1 MNAVSRSDSMRGGGR
16 ATGGHTADPITFDAF
31 DPSARADPYPAYRRV
46 RDAAALFPYEF
57 GDVPVTLITRYEE
70 CAAILTGSDWGHG
83 YAAGISP
90 FRDTTAAIPGS
101 FVRMDPPEHGR
112 YRKLVAKAFTPRL
125 MAEMV
130 PVAGQVV
137 RDLVDAAVRRGE
149 LDVLNDLAV
158 PLAVAMVPVRLL
170 GADPA
175 DGALFR
181 EWQLA
186 IARGS
191 DPDSL
196 LGPDE
201 VAARGTAAM
210 ECMGY
215 FARLIQQK
223 KAHPTPDLLSALVS
237 VSDAQLTE
245 PEVIGIAL
253 LTLVAGMETS
263 INLIGNG
270 MLALLRNPVQL
281 QLLRDNPELIGPSLD
296 EMLRYDAPTQF
307 TIRVA
312 LADTTVGEHEFR
324 RGDGVVVLTASAS
337 RDDRVYPEADT
348 FDVTRY
354 AGNRPARK
362 HLGFSLGIHY
372 CVGAPLARIEAEA
385 ALGTLLDRASEL
397 ELATDTVEYR
407 PSLIHRGI
415 VSLPVSL

>member
-1 MNAVSRSDSMRGGGR
+1 MNAVTP
-16 ATGGHTADPITFDAF
+16 AEVTFDAF
-31 DPSARADPYPAYRRV
+31 DPSERADPYPAYRRV
-46 RDAAALFPYEF
+46 RDAAALFPFAF
-57 GDVPVTLITRYEE
+57 GDVPVTLVTRYEE
-70 CAAILTGSDWGHG
+70 CAAILTGADWGHG

-125 MAEMV
+125 MAEMA

-137 RDLVDAAVRRGE
+137 REIVDAALVRGE
-149 LDVLNDLAV
+149 LDVLDGLAV

-175 DGALFR
+175 DAARFR

-196 LGPDE
+196 LGPQD
-201 VAARGTAAM
+201 VAARTAAAV

-215 FARLIQQK
+215 FARLVQRK
-223 KAHPTPDLLSALVS
+223 KENPTPDLLSALVAAS
-237 VSDAQLTE
+237 ADSDQLTE

-270 MLALLRNPVQL
+270 MLALLRSPDQL
-281 QLLRDNPELIGPSLD
+281 ALLRDQPDLIAPALD

-312 LADTTVGEHEFR
+312 LADTVVGGHRFR

-337 RDDRVYPEADT
+337 RDDRVYPDADR

-354 AGNRPARK
+354 AGNHPARK

-385 ALGTLLDRASEL
+385 AVGALLARAPKL
-397 ELATDTVEYR
+397 APATDTIEYR

-415 VSLPVSL
+415 VSLPVTL

>member
-1 MNAVSRSDSMRGGGR
+1 MSTAVP
-16 ATGGHTADPITFDAF
+16 ADVTFDAF
-31 DPSARADPYPAYRRV
+31 EPSERADPYPAYRRV
-46 RDAAALFPYEF
+46 RDAAPLFPYEF
-57 GDVPVTLITRYEE
+57 GDVPVTLITRYTE
-70 CAAILTGSDWGHG
+70 CAAILTGADWGHG

-112 YRKLVAKAFTPRL
+112 YRKLVAKAFTPSM
-125 MAEMV
+125 MAAMV
-130 PVAGQVV
+130 PLAGQVV
-137 RDLVDAAVRRGE
+137 RDLVEAALRRGE
-149 LDVLNDLAV
+149 LDVLNGLAV

-175 DGALFR
+175 DAALFR
-181 EWQLA
+181 QWQLA

-196 LGPDE
+196 LGAAD
-201 VAARGTAAM
+201 VAARGMAAM

-215 FARLIQQK
+215 FARLIQEK
-223 KAHPTPDLLSALVS
+223 KANPTPDLLSALVAAS
-237 VSDAQLTE
+237 VDGRLTE
-245 PEVIGIAL
+245 PEVIGISL

-270 MLALLRNPVQL
+270 MLALLRNPEQL
-281 QLLRDNPELIGPSLD
+281 ALLRDNPALMGPALE

-312 LADTTVGEHEFR
+312 LADTTVGEHRFR

-337 RDDRVYPEADT
+337 RDDRVFPEADS
-348 FDVTRY
+348 FDITRY

-385 ALGTLLDRASEL
+385 ALGQLLDQAPKL
-397 ELATDTVEYR
+397 ALATDTVEYQ

-415 VSLPVSL
+415 LSLPVRL

>member
-1 MNAVSRSDSMRGGGR
+1 MSTAVP
-16 ATGGHTADPITFDAF
+16 AEVTFDAF
-31 DPSARADPYPAYRRV
+31 EPSERADPYPAYRRV
-46 RDAAALFPYEF
+46 RDAAPLFPYEF

-70 CAAILTGSDWGHG
+70 CAAILTGNDWGHG

-112 YRKLVAKAFTPRL
+112 YRKLVAKAFTPRM
-125 MAEMV
+125 MAELV
-130 PVAGQVV
+130 PLAGQVV
-137 RDLVDAAVRRGE
+137 HDLVEAAVRRGE
-149 LDVLNDLAV
+149 LDVLNGLAV

-175 DGALFR
+175 DAALFR
-181 EWQLA
+181 QWQLA

-196 LGPDE
+196 LGEAE

-223 KAHPTPDLLSALVS
+223 KANPTPDLLSALVAAS
-237 VSDAQLTE
+237 ADGQLTE

-270 MLALLRNPVQL
+270 MLALLRNPEQL
-281 QLLRDNPELIGPSLD
+281 ALLRDDRSLMGPALE

-312 LADTTVGEHEFR
+312 LADTEVGEHRFE

-337 RDDRVYPEADT
+337 RDDRVFPDADT
-348 FDVTRY
+348 FDITRY

-385 ALGTLLDRASEL
+385 ALGQLLDEAPNL
-397 ELATDTVEYR
+397 ALATEEIEYQ

-415 VSLPVSL
+415 RSLPVWL

>member
-1 MNAVSRSDSMRGGGR
+1 MSTAVP
-16 ATGGHTADPITFDAF
+16 ADVTFDAF
-31 DPSARADPYPAYRRV
+31 EPSERADPYPAYRRV
-46 RDAAALFPYEF
+46 RDAAPLFPYEF

-112 YRKLVAKAFTPRL
+112 YRKLVAKAFTPKM

-130 PVAGQVV
+130 PLAGQVV
-137 RDLVDAAVRRGE
+137 RDLVEAALRRGE
-149 LDVLNDLAV
+149 LDVLNGLAV

-181 EWQLA
+181 QWQLA

-196 LGPDE
+196 LGEAD
-201 VAARGTAAM
+201 VAARGMAAM

-215 FARLIQQK
+215 FSRLIQEK
-223 KAHPTPDLLSALVS
+223 KANPTPDLLSALVAAS
-237 VSDAQLTE
+237 VAGQLTE

-270 MLALLRNPVQL
+270 MLALLRNPEQL
-281 QLLRDNPELIGPSLD
+281 ALLRDNRELMGPALE

-312 LADTTVGEHEFR
+312 LADNTVGEHRFQ

-337 RDDRVYPEADT
+337 RDDRVFPDADT
-348 FDVTRY
+348 FDITRY

-385 ALGTLLDRASEL
+385 ALGQLLDEAPKL
-397 ELATDTVEYR
+397 ALATDTVEYQ

-415 VSLPVSL
+415 LALPVTL

>member
-1 MNAVSRSDSMRGGGR
+1 MSTAVPTDV
-16 ATGGHTADPITFDAF
+16 TFDAF
-31 DPSARADPYPAYRRV
+31 DPSERADPYPAYRRV
-46 RDAAALFPYEF
+46 RDAAPLFPYEF

-70 CAAILTGSDWGHG
+70 CAAILTGTDWGHG

-101 FVRMDPPEHGR
+101 FVRMDPPEHSR
-112 YRKLVAKAFTPRL
+112 YRKLVAKAFTPRM
-125 MAEMV
+125 MADMV
-130 PVAGQVV
+130 PLAGRVV
-137 RDLVDAAVRRGE
+137 HDLVEAALRRGE
-149 LDVLNDLAV
+149 LDVLNGLAV

-175 DGALFR
+175 DAALFR
-181 EWQLA
+181 QWQLA

-196 LGPDE
+196 LGEAE
-201 VAARGTAAM
+201 VVARGAAAM

-215 FARLIQQK
+215 FGRLIQQK
-223 KAHPTPDLLSALVS
+223 KDNPTSDLLSTLVAAS
-237 VSDAQLTE
+237 QDGQLTE
-245 PEVIGIAL
+245 PEVIGISL

-270 MLALLRNPVQL
+270 MLALLRNPEQL
-281 QLLRDNPELIGPSLD
+281 ALLRDNPELIGPALD

-312 LADTTVGEHEFR
+312 LADTAVGEHRFR

-337 RDDRVYPEADT
+337 RDDRVYPDADV

-385 ALGTLLDRASEL
+385 AVGQLLASAPKL
-397 ELATDTVEYR
+397 ALATDTVGYQ

-415 VSLPVSL
+415 LSLPVTL

>member
-1 MNAVSRSDSMRGGGR
+1 MNAVTP
-16 ATGGHTADPITFDAF
+16 AEVTFDAF
-31 DPSARADPYPAYRRV
+31 DPSERADPYPAYRRV
-46 RDAAALFPYEF
+46 RDAAALFPFAF
-57 GDVPVTLITRYEE
+57 GDVPVTLVTRYEE
-70 CAAILTGSDWGHG
+70 CAAILTGADWGHG

-125 MAEMV
+125 MAEMA

-137 RDLVDAAVRRGE
+137 REIVDAALVRGE
-149 LDVLNDLAV
+149 LDVLDGLAV

-175 DGALFR
+175 DAAKFR

-196 LGPDE
+196 LGPQD
-201 VAARGTAAM
+201 VAARTAAAV

-215 FARLIQQK
+215 SARLVQRK
-223 KAHPTPDLLSALVS
+223 KENPTPDLLSALVAAS
-237 VSDAQLTE
+237 ADSDQLTE

-270 MLALLRNPVQL
+270 MLALLRSPDQL
-281 QLLRDNPELIGPSLD
+281 ALLRDQPDLIAPALD

-312 LADTTVGEHEFR
+312 LADTVVGGHRFR

-337 RDDRVYPEADT
+337 RDDRVYPDADR

-354 AGNRPARK
+354 AGNHPARK

-385 ALGTLLDRASEL
+385 AVGALLARAPKL
-397 ELATDTVEYR
+397 APATDAIEYR

-415 VSLPVSL
+415 VSLPVTL

>member
-1 MNAVSRSDSMRGGGR
+1 MNAVSPAEVS
-16 ATGGHTADPITFDAF
+16 FDAF

-46 RDAAALFPYEF
+46 RDAAALFPYAF

-70 CAAILTGSDWGHG
+70 CAAILTGADWGHG

-101 FVRMDPPEHGR
+101 FVRMDPPEHAR

-125 MAEMV
+125 MAEMA

-137 RDLVDAAVRRGE
+137 REIVDEALERGE
-149 LDVLNDLAV
+149 LDVLDGLAV
-158 PLAVAMVPVRLL
+158 PLAVAMVPVQLL

-175 DGALFR
+175 DGAKFR

-196 LGPDE
+196 LGPQD
-201 VAARGTAAM
+201 VTARTAAAM

-215 FARLIQQK
+215 FARLVQRK
-223 KAHPTPDLLSALVS
+223 KQNPTPDLLSALVAAS
-237 VSDAQLTE
+237 ADSDQLTE
-245 PEVIGIAL
+245 PEVVGMAL

-263 INLIGNG
+263 INLICNG
-270 MLALLRNPVQL
+270 MLALLRNPDQL
-281 QLLRDNPELIGPSLD
+281 ALLRDDPALIAPALD

-312 LADTTVGEHEFR
+312 LADTTVGEHRFR

-337 RDDRVYPEADT
+337 RDDRVYPDADS

-354 AGNRPARK
+354 AGNHPARK

-385 ALGTLLDRASEL
+385 AIGALLARAP
-397 ELATDTVEYR
+397 ELAPATDAIEYR

-415 VSLPVSL
+415 VSLPVTL

>member
-1 MNAVSRSDSMRGGGR
+1 MNTVTPAEV
-16 ATGGHTADPITFDAF
+16 TFDAF
-31 DPSARADPYPAYRRV
+31 DPSERADPYPAYRRV
-46 RDAAALFPYEF
+46 RDAAALFPFAF
-57 GDVPVTLITRYEE
+57 GDVPVTLVTRYEE
-70 CAAILTGSDWGHG
+70 CAAILTGADWGHG

-125 MAEMV
+125 MAEMA

-137 RDLVDAAVRRGE
+137 REIVDAALVRGE
-149 LDVLNDLAV
+149 LDVLDGLAV

-175 DGALFR
+175 DAAKFR

-196 LGPDE
+196 LGPQD
-201 VAARGTAAM
+201 VAARTAAAV

-215 FARLIQQK
+215 FARLVQRK
-223 KAHPTPDLLSALVS
+223 KENPTPDLLSALVAAS
-237 VSDAQLTE
+237 ADSDQLTE

-270 MLALLRNPVQL
+270 MLALLRSPDQL
-281 QLLRDNPELIGPSLD
+281 ALLRDQPDLIAPALD

-312 LADTTVGEHEFR
+312 LADTVVGGHRFR

-337 RDDRVYPEADT
+337 RDDRVYPDADR

-354 AGNRPARK
+354 AGNHPARK

-385 ALGTLLDRASEL
+385 AVGALLARAQKL
-397 ELATDTVEYR
+397 APATDAIEYR

-415 VSLPVSL
+415 VSLPVTL

>member
-1 MNAVSRSDSMRGGGR
+1 MNTVSPAEVS
-16 ATGGHTADPITFDAF
+16 FDAF

-46 RDAAALFPYEF
+46 RDAAALFPYAF
-57 GDVPVTLITRYEE
+57 GDVPVTLVTRYEE
-70 CAAILTGSDWGHG
+70 CAAILTGAHWGHG

-125 MAEMV
+125 MAEMA

-137 RDLVDAAVRRGE
+137 REIVDAALERGE
-149 LDVLNDLAV
+149 LDVLDGLAV

-175 DGALFR
+175 DAAKFR

-196 LGPDE
+196 LGPED
-201 VAARGTAAM
+201 VSARTAAAM

-215 FARLIQQK
+215 FARLVQQK
-223 KAHPTPDLLSALVS
+223 KQHPTPDLLSALVAAS
-237 VSDAQLTE
+237 ADSDQLTE
-245 PEVIGIAL
+245 PEVIGMAL

-270 MLALLRNPVQL
+270 MLALLRNPDQL
-281 QLLRDNPELIGPSLD
+281 ALLRDNPELIAPALD

-312 LADTTVGEHEFR
+312 LADTTVGEHRFR

-337 RDDRVYPEADT
+337 RDDRVYPHADS

-354 AGNRPARK
+354 AGNHPARK

-385 ALGTLLDRASEL
+385 AIGALLARAPK
-397 ELATDTVEYR
+397 LAPASDAIEYR

-415 VSLPVSL
+415 VSLPVTL

>member
-1 MNAVSRSDSMRGGGR
+1 MNTVTPTDV
-16 ATGGHTADPITFDAF
+16 TFDAF
-31 DPSARADPYPAYRRV
+31 DPSERADPYPAYRRV
-46 RDAAALFPYEF
+46 RDAAALFPYAF
-57 GDVPVTLITRYEE
+57 GDVPVTLVTRYEE
-70 CAAILTGSDWGHG
+70 CAAILTGADWGHG

-137 RDLVDAAVRRGE
+137 REIIDTALERGE

-175 DGALFR
+175 DGAKFR

-196 LGPDE
+196 LGPED
-201 VAARGTAAM
+201 VAARGAAAM

-215 FARLIQQK
+215 FAGLVQRK
-223 KAHPTPDLLSALVS
+223 KANPTPDLLSALVAAS
-237 VSDAQLTE
+237 ADGDQLTE
-245 PEVIGIAL
+245 PEVIGMAL

-270 MLALLRNPVQL
+270 MLAVLRNPDQL
-281 QLLRDNPELIGPSLD
+281 ARLRDNPELIAPALD

-312 LADTTVGEHEFR
+312 LADTTVGEHQFR

-337 RDDRVYPEADT
+337 RDERVYPDADT

-362 HLGFSLGIHY
+362 HLGFSLGVHY
-372 CVGAPLARIEAEA
+372 CVGAPLARIEAGVAVGALLARAPKLTLA
-385 ALGTLLDRASEL
+385 ADAI
-397 ELATDTVEYR
+397 EYR

-415 VSLPVSL
+415 LSLPVSL

>member
-1 MNAVSRSDSMRGGGR
+1 MNAVSPAEVS
-16 ATGGHTADPITFDAF
+16 FDAF

-46 RDAAALFPYEF
+46 RDAAALFPYAF

-70 CAAILTGSDWGHG
+70 CAAILTGADWGHG

-101 FVRMDPPEHGR
+101 FVRMDPPEHAR

-125 MAEMV
+125 MAAMA

-137 RDLVDAAVRRGE
+137 REIVDVALERGE
-149 LDVLNDLAV
+149 LDVLDGLAV

-175 DGALFR
+175 DGAKFR

-196 LGPDE
+196 LGPQD
-201 VAARGTAAM
+201 VTARTAAAM

-215 FARLIQQK
+215 FARLVQRK
-223 KAHPTPDLLSALVS
+223 KQNPTPDLLSALVAAS
-237 VSDAQLTE
+237 ADSDQLTE
-245 PEVIGIAL
+245 PEVVGMAL

-270 MLALLRNPVQL
+270 MLALLRNPDQL
-281 QLLRDNPELIGPSLD
+281 ALLRDDPALIAPALD

-312 LADTTVGEHEFR
+312 LADTTVGEHRFR

-337 RDDRVYPEADT
+337 RDDRVYPDADS

-354 AGNRPARK
+354 AGNHPARK

-385 ALGTLLDRASEL
+385 AIGALLARAP
-397 ELATDTVEYR
+397 ELAPATDAIEYR

-415 VSLPVSL
+415 VSLPVTL

>member
-1 MNAVSRSDSMRGGGR
+1 MSTAVPD
-16 ATGGHTADPITFDAF
+16 ITFDAF
-31 DPSARADPYPAYRRV
+31 DPEFRADPYPAYRRV
-46 RDAAALFPYEF
+46 RDAAALFPYQF
-57 GDVPVTLITRYEE
+57 GDVPVTLVTRYEE
-70 CAAILTGSDWGHG
+70 CAEILTGSDWGHG

-112 YRKLVAKAFTPRL
+112 YRKLVAKAFTPRM
-125 MAEMV
+125 MAELV
-130 PVAGQVV
+130 PVAGAVV
-137 RDLVDAAVRRGE
+137 NDLVDAAVERGG
-149 LDVLNDLAV
+149 LDVLADLAV

-175 DGALFR
+175 DGDRFR
-181 EWQLA
+181 QWQLA

-196 LGPDE
+196 LDAAAI
-201 VAARGTAAM
+201 AARGTAAM
-210 ECMGY
+210 ECMGH
-215 FARLIQQK
+215 FAALIAAK
-223 KAHPTPDLLSALVS
+223 KSAPTPDLLSELVAAS
-237 VSDAQLTE
+237 VDGDTLTE
-245 PEVIGIAL
+245 PEVIGMSV

-270 MLALLRNPVQL
+270 MLALLRHPEQL
-281 QLLRDNPELIGPSLD
+281 RRLRDEPELIGPALD

-312 LADTTVGEHEFR
+312 LADTEVRGHRFR

-337 RDDRVYPEADT
+337 RDDRVYPDADI
-348 FDVTRY
+348 FDITRY

-362 HLGFSLGIHY
+362 HLGFSLGVHY

-385 ALGTLLDRASEL
+385 ALRTLLARAPEL
-397 ELATDTVEYR
+397 HLDADTVEYR
-407 PSLIHRGI
+407 PSLIHRG
-415 VSLPVSL
+415 VMALPVRL

>member
-1 MNAVSRSDSMRGGGR
+1 MNTVTP
-16 ATGGHTADPITFDAF
+16 TGVTFDVF
-31 DPSARADPYPAYRRV
+31 DPSERADPYPAYRRV
-46 RDAAALFPYEF
+46 REAAPLFPYAL

-70 CAAILTGSDWGHG
+70 CAAILTGADWGHG

-125 MAEMV
+125 MAELV

-137 RDLVDAAVRRGE
+137 REIIDTALERGE

-175 DGALFR
+175 DGAKFR

-196 LGPDE
+196 LAPED
-201 VAARGTAAM
+201 VAARGAAAL

-215 FARLIQQK
+215 FARLVQQK
-223 KAHPTPDLLSALVS
+223 KADPTADLLSALVAAS
-237 VSDAQLTE
+237 ADGDQLAE
-245 PEVIGIAL
+245 PEVIGMAL

-270 MLALLRNPVQL
+270 MLAVLRNPDQL
-281 QLLRDNPELIGPSLD
+281 ARLRDNPELIAPALD

-312 LADTTVGEHEFR
+312 LADTTVGEHQFR

-337 RDDRVYPEADT
+337 RDERVYPDADT

-385 ALGTLLDRASEL
+385 AVGALLARAPKL
-397 ELATDTVEYR
+397 ALATDAIEYR

-415 VSLPVSL
+415 LSLPVTL

>member
-1 MNAVSRSDSMRGGGR
+1 MNAVTP
-16 ATGGHTADPITFDAF
+16 AEVTFDAF
-31 DPSARADPYPAYRRV
+31 DPSERADPYPAYRRV
-46 RDAAALFPYEF
+46 RDAAALFPFAF
-57 GDVPVTLITRYEE
+57 GDVPVTLVTRYEE
-70 CAAILTGSDWGHG
+70 CAAILTGADWGHG

-125 MAEMV
+125 MAEMA

-137 RDLVDAAVRRGE
+137 REIVDAALVRGE
-149 LDVLNDLAV
+149 LDVLDGLAV

-175 DGALFR
+175 DAAKFR

-196 LGPDE
+196 LGPQD
-201 VAARGTAAM
+201 VAARTAAAV

-215 FARLIQQK
+215 FARLVQRK
-223 KAHPTPDLLSALVS
+223 KENPTPDLLSALVAAS
-237 VSDAQLTE
+237 ADSDQLTE

-270 MLALLRNPVQL
+270 MLALLRSPDQL
-281 QLLRDNPELIGPSLD
+281 ALLRDQPDLIAPALD

-312 LADTTVGEHEFR
+312 LADTVVGGHRFR

-337 RDDRVYPEADT
+337 RDDRVYPDADR

-354 AGNRPARK
+354 AGNHPARK

-385 ALGTLLDRASEL
+385 AVGALLARAPKL
-397 ELATDTVEYR
+397 APATDEIEYR

-415 VSLPVSL
+415 VSLPVTL

>member
-1 MNAVSRSDSMRGGGR
+1 MSTAVP
-16 ATGGHTADPITFDAF
+16 TGVSFDAF
-31 DPSARADPYPAYRRV
+31 DPAYRADPYPAYRRV

-57 GDVPVTLITRYEE
+57 GDVPVTLVTRYEE
-70 CAAILTGSDWGHG
+70 CAQVLTGSDWGHG

-112 YRKLVAKAFTPRL
+112 YRKYVAKAFTPKVMSSL
-125 MAEMV
+125 A
-130 PVAGQVV
+130 PTAQAVV
-137 RDLVDAAVRRGE
+137 RDLVDHALERGE
-149 LDVLNDLAV
+149 LDILNDLAV

-175 DGALFR
+175 DGAHFR
-181 EWQLA
+181 RWQLA

-191 DPDSL
+191 DPDWL
-196 LGPDE
+196 LDE
-201 VAARGTAAM
+201 AATTARTGAAM

-215 FARLIQQK
+215 FARLIGIK
-223 KAHPTPDLLSALVS
+223 KENPTQDLLGDLLA
-237 VSDAQLTE
+237 AAREPGGLTE
-245 PEVIGIAL
+245 PEVIGITL

-270 MLALLRNPVQL
+270 MLALLRNPDQL
-281 QLLRDNPELIGPSLD
+281 ALLRENPDLIAPALD

-312 LADTTVGEHEFR
+312 LADTVVGEREFR
-324 RGDGVVVLTASAS
+324 RGDGVVVLTASGS
-337 RDDRVYPEADT
+337 RDDRVFTDADS

-362 HLGFSLGIHY
+362 HLGFSLGVHY
-372 CVGAPLARIEAEA
+372 CVGAPLARIEADSA
-385 ALGTLLDRASEL
+385 IRALLARTSEL
-397 ELATDTVEYR
+397 RLAHEDIEYQ

-415 VSLPVSL
+415 TALPVALRS

>member
-1 MNAVSRSDSMRGGGR
+1 MNT
-16 ATGGHTADPITFDAF
+16 ATPTDPTFDAF
-31 DPSARADPYPAYRRV
+31 DPSERADPYPAYRRV
-46 RDAAALFPYEF
+46 RDAAALFPYVLGE
-57 GDVPVTLITRYEE
+57 VPVTLVTRYEE
-70 CAAILTGSDWGHG
+70 CATILTGSDWGHG

-112 YRKLVAKAFTPRL
+112 YRKLVAKAFAPRL

-137 RDLVDAAVRRGE
+137 REIIDAALDRGE
-149 LDVLNDLAV
+149 LDVLDDLAV

-175 DGALFR
+175 DGAKFR

-196 LGPDE
+196 LGPQE
-201 VAARGTAAM
+201 VAARGAAAM

-215 FARLIQQK
+215 FARLVQQK
-223 KAHPTPDLLSALVS
+223 KANPTPDLLSALVAAS
-237 VSDAQLTE
+237 ADGDQLTD
-245 PEVIGIAL
+245 PEVIGMAL

-270 MLALLRNPVQL
+270 MLALLRNPDQL
-281 QLLRDNPELIGPSLD
+281 ARLRDNPELIAPALD

-312 LADTTVGEHEFR
+312 LADTIVGEHQFR

-337 RDDRVYPEADT
+337 RDERVYPDADT
-348 FDVTRY
+348 FDITRY

-385 ALGTLLDRASEL
+385 AVGALLARAPKL
-397 ELATDTVEYR
+397 RPATGEIEYR

>member
-1 MNAVSRSDSMRGGGR
+1 M
-16 ATGGHTADPITFDAF
+16 TAADEITFDAF
-31 DPSARADPYPAYRRV
+31 DPGARTDPYPAYRRA
-46 RDAAALFPYEF
+46 RDAAALLPYAF
-57 GDVPVTLITRYEE
+57 GDVPVTLVTRYEE
-70 CAAILTGSDWGHG
+70 CAAILTGGDWGHG
-83 YAAGISP
+83 YSAGISP

-101 FVRMDPPEHGR
+101 FVRMDPPEHSR
-112 YRKLVAKAFTPRL
+112 YHKLVAKGFTPRV
-125 MAEMV
+125 MAEMA
-130 PVAGQVV
+130 PVAGRVV
-137 RDLVDAAVRRGE
+137 GELVDAALRRGE
-149 LDVLNDLAV
+149 LDILNDLAV

-181 EWQLA
+181 GWQLA
-186 IARGS
+186 IARGT
-191 DPDSL
+191 DPDSM
-196 LGPDE
+196 LGEAE
-201 VAARGTAAM
+201 VAARGAAAL

-215 FARLIQQK
+215 FARIVEQR
-223 KAHPTPDLLSALVS
+223 AGDPGADLLGTLIAAVGDGAL
-237 VSDAQLTE
+237 AG

-270 MLALLRNPVQL
+270 MLALLRNPDQL
-281 QLLRDNPELIGPSLD
+281 RLLRENRELMGPALD

-312 LADTTVGEHEFR
+312 LRDTVVGGHEFR

-337 RDDRVYPEADT
+337 RDDRVYPAADS
-348 FDVTRY
+348 FDITRY
-354 AGNRPARK
+354 AGNRPARR

-385 ALGTLLDRASEL
+385 ALGALLDRAPTL
-397 ELATDTVEYR
+397 ELATDAVAYR

-415 VSLPVSL
+415 VALPVTL

>member
-1 MNAVSRSDSMRGGGR
+1 
-16 ATGGHTADPITFDAF
+16 
-31 DPSARADPYPAYRRV
+31 
-46 RDAAALFPYEF
+46 
-57 GDVPVTLITRYEE
+57 
-70 CAAILTGSDWGHG
+70 
-83 YAAGISP
+83 
-90 FRDTTAAIPGS
+90 
-101 FVRMDPPEHGR
+101 
-112 YRKLVAKAFTPRL
+112 
-125 MAEMV
+125 
-130 PVAGQVV
+130 
-137 RDLVDAAVRRGE
+137 GE
-149 LDVLNDLAV
+149 LDILNDLAV

-181 EWQLA
+181 AWQLA
-186 IARGS
+186 IARGT
-191 DPDSL
+191 DPDSM
-196 LGPDE
+196 LGEAE
-201 VAARGTAAM
+201 VAARGAAAL

-215 FARLIQQK
+215 FARVVAQR
-223 KAHPTPDLLSALVS
+223 AGDPGDDLLGTLIAAVG
-237 VSDAQLTE
+237 DGALTE

-270 MLALLRNPVQL
+270 MLALLRNPDQL
-281 QLLRDNPELIGPSLD
+281 RLLRANRELIGPALD

-312 LADTTVGEHEFR
+312 LRDTVVGGREFR

-337 RDDRVYPEADT
+337 RDDRVYPEADR
-348 FDVTRY
+348 FDITRY
-354 AGNRPARK
+354 AGNRPARR

-385 ALGTLLDRASEL
+385 AIGALLDRAPEL

-415 VSLPVSL
+415 VSLPVTL

>member
-1 MNAVSRSDSMRGGGR
+1 MNTVTPAEV
-16 ATGGHTADPITFDAF
+16 TFDAF
-31 DPSARADPYPAYRRV
+31 DASERADPYPAYRRA
-46 RDAAALFPYEF
+46 RDAAALFPYAF
-57 GDVPVTLITRYEE
+57 GDVPVTLVTRYEE
-70 CAAILTGSDWGHG
+70 CAAILTGADWGHG

-125 MAEMV
+125 MAEMA
-130 PVAGQVV
+130 PVAGAVV
-137 RDLVDAAVRRGE
+137 REILDSALTRGE
-149 LDVLNDLAV
+149 LDVLDGLAV

-175 DGALFR
+175 DGAKFR
-181 EWQLA
+181 QWQLA

-196 LGPDE
+196 LGPDD
-201 VAARGTAAM
+201 VAARTAAAM

-215 FARLIQQK
+215 FARLVQQK
-223 KAHPTPDLLSALVS
+223 KQNPTPDLLSALVAAS
-237 VSDAQLTE
+237 ADSDRLTE

-270 MLALLRNPVQL
+270 MLALLRNPEQL
-281 QLLRDNPELIGPSLD
+281 ALLRDNPALIAPALD

-312 LADTTVGEHEFR
+312 LADTVVGEHRFR

-337 RDDRVYPEADT
+337 RDDRVYPDADR

-385 ALGTLLDRASEL
+385 AIGALLARAP
-397 ELATDTVEYR
+397 ELAPATDAIEYR

-415 VSLPVSL
+415 VSLRVTL

>member
-1 MNAVSRSDSMRGGGR
+1 MNTVTPAEV
-16 ATGGHTADPITFDAF
+16 TFDAF
-31 DPSARADPYPAYRRV
+31 DPSERADPYPAYRRV
-46 RDAAALFPYEF
+46 RDAAALFPFAF
-57 GDVPVTLITRYEE
+57 GDVPVTLVTRYEE
-70 CAAILTGSDWGHG
+70 CAAILTGADWGHG

-125 MAEMV
+125 MAEMA

-137 RDLVDAAVRRGE
+137 REIVDAALVRGE
-149 LDVLNDLAV
+149 LDVLDGLAV

-175 DGALFR
+175 DAAKFR

-196 LGPDE
+196 LGPQD
-201 VAARGTAAM
+201 VAARTAAAV

-215 FARLIQQK
+215 FARLVQRK
-223 KAHPTPDLLSALVS
+223 KENPTPDLLSALVAAS
-237 VSDAQLTE
+237 ADSDQLTE

-270 MLALLRNPVQL
+270 MLALLRSPDQL
-281 QLLRDNPELIGPSLD
+281 ALLRDQPDLIAPALD

-312 LADTTVGEHEFR
+312 LADTVVGGHRFR

-337 RDDRVYPEADT
+337 RDDRVYPDADR

-354 AGNRPARK
+354 AGNHPARK

-385 ALGTLLDRASEL
+385 AVGALLARAPKL
-397 ELATDTVEYR
+397 APATDAIEYR

-415 VSLPVSL
+415 VSLPVTL

>member
-1 MNAVSRSDSMRGGGR
+1 MNAVSPAEVS
-16 ATGGHTADPITFDAF
+16 FDAF

-46 RDAAALFPYEF
+46 RDAAALFPYAF

-70 CAAILTGSDWGHG
+70 CAAILTGADWGHG

-101 FVRMDPPEHGR
+101 FVRMDPPEHAR

-125 MAEMV
+125 MAEMA

-137 RDLVDAAVRRGE
+137 REIVDEALERGE
-149 LDVLNDLAV
+149 LDVLDGLAV

-175 DGALFR
+175 DGAKFR

-196 LGPDE
+196 LGPQD
-201 VAARGTAAM
+201 VTARTAAAM

-215 FARLIQQK
+215 FARLVQRK
-223 KAHPTPDLLSALVS
+223 KQNPAPDLLSALVAAS
-237 VSDAQLTE
+237 ADSDQLTE
-245 PEVIGIAL
+245 PEVVGMAL

-270 MLALLRNPVQL
+270 MLALLRNPDQL
-281 QLLRDNPELIGPSLD
+281 ALLRDDPALIAPALD

-312 LADTTVGEHEFR
+312 LADTTVGEHRFR

-337 RDDRVYPEADT
+337 RDDRVYPDADS

-354 AGNRPARK
+354 AGNHPARK

-385 ALGTLLDRASEL
+385 AIGALLARAP
-397 ELATDTVEYR
+397 ELAPATDAIEYR

-415 VSLPVSL
+415 VSLPVTL

>member
-1 MNAVSRSDSMRGGGR
+1 MS
-16 ATGGHTADPITFDAF
+16 TALPTDLTFDAF
-31 DPSARADPYPAYRRV
+31 DPSERVDPYPAYRRV
-46 RDAAALFPYEF
+46 RDAAPLFPYAF
-57 GDVPVTLITRYEE
+57 GDVPVTLVTRYDE
-70 CAAILTGSDWGHG
+70 CAAILTGADWGHG

-101 FVRMDPPEHGR
+101 FVRMDPPEHSR
-112 YRKLVAKAFTPRL
+112 YRKLVAKAFTPRM

-130 PVAGQVV
+130 PLAGQVV
-137 RDLVDAAVRRGE
+137 ADLVAAALRRGE
-149 LDVLNDLAV
+149 LDVLNGLAV

-181 EWQLA
+181 QWQLA

-196 LGPDE
+196 LG
-201 VAARGTAAM
+201 AADVEERGAAAM

-215 FARLIQQK
+215 FGRLAQQK
-223 KAHPTPDLLSALVS
+223 KANPTPDLLSALVS
-237 VSDAQLTE
+237 AAGAGLITE

-270 MLALLRNPVQL
+270 MLALLRNPEQL
-281 QLLRDNPELIGPSLD
+281 ALLRDNPALIGPALE

-337 RDDRVYPEADT
+337 RDDRVYPDADV

-372 CVGAPLARIEAEA
+372 CVGAPLARIEAEQA
-385 ALGTLLDRASEL
+385 IGRLLSEAP
-397 ELATDTVEYR
+397 ELALATESIEYQ

-415 VSLPVSL
+415 RSLPVTL

>member
-1 MNAVSRSDSMRGGGR
+1 MNTADSVRGGGR
-16 ATGGHTADPITFDAF
+16 TGGRAAVPITFDAF
-31 DPSARADPYPAYRRV
+31 DPSERADPYPAYRRV

-125 MAEMV
+125 MAQLV

-137 RDLVDAAVRRGE
+137 SDLVDAAVRRGE
-149 LDVLNDLAV
+149 LDVLDDLAV

-196 LGPDE
+196 LDPRE

-223 KAHPTPDLLSALVS
+223 KAHPTPDLLSALVAAS
-237 VSDAQLTE
+237 ADGEQLTE
-245 PEVIGIAL
+245 PEVIGMSL

-270 MLALLRNPVQL
+270 MLALLRNPAQL
-281 QLLRDNPELIGPSLD
+281 RMLRDNPALIGPSLD

-312 LADTTVGEHEFR
+312 LADTAVGEHEFR

-337 RDDRVYPEADT
+337 RDDRVYPDADT

-354 AGNRPARK
+354 SGNRPARK

-385 ALGTLLDRASEL
+385 ALGTLLDRAPKL
-397 ELATDTVEYR
+397 ELATDAVEYR

-415 VSLPVSL
+415 MSLPVSL

>member
-1 MNAVSRSDSMRGGGR
+1 MN
-16 ATGGHTADPITFDAF
+16 TAIPTDVTFDAF
-31 DPSARADPYPAYRRV
+31 DPSERADPYPAYRRV
-46 RDAAALFPYEF
+46 REAAPLFPYAL
-57 GDVPVTLITRYEE
+57 GDVPVTLITRYDE
-70 CAAILTGSDWGHG
+70 CAAILTGADWGHG

-137 RDLVDAAVRRGE
+137 REIIDTAIERGE

-175 DGALFR
+175 DGAKFR

-196 LGPDE
+196 LAPED
-201 VAARGTAAM
+201 VAARGAAAM

-215 FARLIQQK
+215 FARLAQQK
-223 KAHPTPDLLSALVS
+223 KTNPTADLLSALVAAS
-237 VSDAQLTE
+237 ADGDQLAE
-245 PEVIGIAL
+245 PEVIGMAL

-270 MLALLRNPVQL
+270 MLAVLRNPDQL
-281 QLLRDNPELIGPSLD
+281 VRLRENPEMIAPALD

-312 LADTTVGEHEFR
+312 LADTTVGEHRFR

-337 RDDRVYPEADT
+337 RDERVYPDADT

-385 ALGTLLDRASEL
+385 AVGALLARAPKL
-397 ELATDTVEYR
+397 ALATDAIEYR

-415 VSLPVSL
+415 LSLPVTL